1 MPVKNRLIIALVAV
15 ATLIL
20 FLFHSIQYSPAIVF
34 LTEQVNP
41 PFYVDIAETH
51 YLYWFLHAFILIP
64 IVALSFDKRVTFYKR
79 WKYLLPAIVVVGI
92 VFILWDFAFTD
103 LGVWGFSHDYT
114 LDVRL
119 LQLPIEE
126 WVFFLSAP
134 FACIFIYECLRYY
147 FPKDNFVNIDKPLS
161 IGLAIFFIVVGVLTW
176 GRLYTSFTCL
186 AAGILILT
194 NYYTVAN
201 TYRTFFYKAQLV
213 SFIPFILING
223 VLTGSITK
231 SPIVMYNSSEILDIR
246 FFTIPVE
253 DFAYCFVL
261 LFAVAIVYEF
271 FSDRLMRS
279 NLESMNLNRGS
290 LYDSF

>member
-1 MPVKNRLIIALVAV
+1 MDSAVPTQNRLIIALVAG
-15 ATLIL
+15 ATLVL
-20 FLFHSIQYSPAIVF
+20 FLFHSYQYSPLSVA

-41 PFYVDIAETH
+41 PFSIAIAETP

-64 IVALSFDKRVTFYKR
+64 IVALSFDKKVTFYKR
-79 WKYLLPAIVVVGI
+79 WKYLLPAIFVVGI

-114 LDVRL
+114 FDTRV

-126 WVFFLSAP
+126 WMFFLSAP

-147 FPKDNFVNIDKPLS
+147 FPKDNFAEIDKPLS
-161 IGLAIFFIVVGVLTW
+161 IGLAIFFVIVGILTW

-186 AAGILILT
+186 AAGILIVT
-194 NYYTVAN
+194 NLYTVPN
-201 TYRTFFYKAQLV
+201 IYRTFFYKAQLV

-231 SPIVMYNSSEILDIR
+231 SPIVLYNSSEILDIR

-253 DFAYCFVL
+253 DFAYCFVM

-271 FSDRLMRS
+271 FQKSRVEP
-279 NLESMNLNRGS
+279 N
-290 LYDSF
+290 